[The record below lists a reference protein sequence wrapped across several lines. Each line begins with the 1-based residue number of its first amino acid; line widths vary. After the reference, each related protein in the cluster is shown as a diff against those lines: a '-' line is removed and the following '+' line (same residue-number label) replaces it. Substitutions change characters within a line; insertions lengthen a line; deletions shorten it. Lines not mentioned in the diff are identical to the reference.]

1 MATKPK
7 AAPAA
12 KARKDAA
19 AAKAQKATSSPAAKA
34 APAATSATKTT
45 APAKTKATAAS
56 VASKKTTSTATQSV
70 GNKLGTV
77 ASKLKGKG
85 KLGIIGGLLTAG
97 AAAGYSAY
105 NRNKSTSSPD
115 KKSTASSKSDFNKG
129 KDPVQQYGVK
139 QTSTSPSTVLKKSA
153 TSTPNSPAP
162 SKTTISSSKKT
173 VGGSKSSSNRITK
186 PTSLSR
192 SNPVYT
198 NAKDLSVK
206 TEGLKRTNPVG
217 KTAEVKN
224 VSLPSLSST
233 ASKSS
238 AAPLSQRAKLKGLR
252 KEKRSERKATRMA
265 RRENRIVNK
274 TAKLKSKR

>member
-1 MATKPK
+1 MIQIAELINLYVNGIVNKLKKINIMADKNKPVPGSTKVK
-7 AAPAA
+7 RNG
-12 KARKDAA
+12 KWVSITDTERDKLN
-19 AAKAQKATSSPAAKA
+19 AKA
-34 APAATSATKTT
+34 AEK
-45 APAKTKATAAS
+45 AKDPNASYKATP
-56 VASKKTTSTATQSV
+56 KKAPVSI
-70 GNKLGTV
+70 
-77 ASKLKGKG
+77 LKGVNRRDEIG
-85 KLGIIGGLLTAG
+85 KPA
-97 AAAGYSAY
+97 
-105 NRNKSTSSPD
+105 SPM
-115 KKSTASSKSDFNKG
+115 
-129 KDPVQQYGVK
+129 
-139 QTSTSPSTVLKKSA
+139 VLKKPSA
-153 TSTPNSPAP
+153 AASSTSVDSKSKTSTPSRATVITSKSNSPAP

-186 PTSLSR
+186 PAPLSR

-238 AAPLSQRAKLKGLR
+238 TAPLSQRAKLKGLR